1 MTNVFSYFLTFFSI
15 LFWLFRVVVAAME
28 SLGKAFVC
36 TTLNLQLEIIL
47 IFASLPCIL
56 LILKRNLIGAT
67 VFLGMYVSY
76 FGTALYNN
84 FMGINGTQ
92 GLTISNSVSLLSS
105 ALGIIL
111 PIFVFLDILINKN
124 RRNIKLDKKTAW
136 YFKNEKFDRVY
147 DERADRNQYKIK

>member
-1 MTNVFSYFLTFFSI
+1 M
-15 LFWLFRVVVAAME
+15 
-28 SLGKAFVC
+28 
-36 TTLNLQLEIIL
+36 
-47 IFASLPCIL
+47 
-56 LILKRNLIGAT
+56 
-67 VFLGMYVSY
+67 FLGMYVSY